1 MTNVINLHDNYYLIF
16 SNFNLLNFCGNKMED
31 ETIRMKDSSSLYRP
45 NERSKV
51 TIELE
56 GRLGCSEGHVLLP
69 RQTHELTIGEA
80 DDEATVGLER
90 LITTMRVGEVNDFV
104 INCTTL
110 PCPPFQ
116 LAQGVA
122 ESPQGPVWYN
132 IRLVNCTRAN
142 ESWRMAPHEKLD
154 LANHHKVIGNE
165 RFKTGK
171 HSAAA
176 RRYSKALK
184 CLISISPLHI
194 SDEEKQQAAQLKMAC
209 LLNLAACQLKLNAF
223 HNACKN
229 CSKVLET
236 HPGNLK
242 ALYRRGQALM
252 FMNDLDLARQ
262 DLTEAQTLDPNNRAV
277 NDMLKQLQSRDR
289 QQKKRYHQAL
299 KSMFIGK

>member
-1 MTNVINLHDNYYLIF
+1 
-16 SNFNLLNFCGNKMED
+16 MED
-31 ETIRMKDSSSLYRP
+31 EREKNSSSLYKP
-45 NERSKV
+45 NELSKV

-56 GRLGCSEGHVLLP
+56 GRLGSREGHVLLP
-69 RQTHELTIGEA
+69 RQTQELTIGEA

-90 LITTMRVGEVNDFV
+90 LITTLRVGESNDYV

-110 PCPPFQ
+110 PCPPLQ

-122 ESPQGPVWYN
+122 NCLQDPVWYN
-132 IRLVNCTRAN
+132 IRLVNCIRAE
-142 ESWRMAPHEKLD
+142 ESWRMVPHEKLEC
-154 LANHHKVIGNE
+154 ASHHKVIGNE

-171 HSAAA
+171 HCAAA

-184 CLISISPLHI
+184 YLISISPLCA
-194 SDEEKQQAAQLKMAC
+194 SNEEKQEAAELKMTC

-223 HNACKN
+223 HKACKN

-252 FMNDLDLARQ
+252 FMNDLDSARR
-262 DLTEAQTLDPNNRAV
+262 DLKEAQSLDPNNRAV
-277 NDMLKQLQSRDR
+277 NDILKQLQSKY
-289 QQKKRYHQAL
+289 QQQNKHYHTAL
-299 KSMFIGK
+299 KSMFSGK